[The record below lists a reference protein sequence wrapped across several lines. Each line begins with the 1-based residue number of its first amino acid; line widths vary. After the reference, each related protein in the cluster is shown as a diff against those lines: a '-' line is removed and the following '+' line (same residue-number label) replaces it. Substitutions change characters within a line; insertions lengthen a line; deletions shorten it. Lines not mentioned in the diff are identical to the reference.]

1 MPSNDGFRAAR
12 RRVLG
17 GLGMSAA
24 ALALAPFRLYAASS
38 SPAELKKKYPGK
50 VIDLVQ
56 RALVID
62 MLAPLKIDFNPD
74 AFSLPLSEA
83 DAEMFRTC
91 GITGFHNSVGVGGA
105 TAYDEALQFIAA
117 WSGFAGRNSEV
128 FSLVGRAEDLDH
140 AKKQRKVAVI
150 MGLQNADEFRE
161 PKDVKDFYDLGLR
174 CAQLTYNTQNLI
186 GSGSTERIDG
196 GVTDYGAKI
205 IEAMN
210 DVGML
215 IDVSH
220 SGDRTTLDAIEIS
233 PKPIAITH
241 SNCRALNNHP
251 RLKTDEA
258 IKKLAAKGGVMGIT
272 GVRMFVKDKEP
283 TTIEDIVD
291 HIDHVV
297 KLVGIEHV
305 GIGSD
310 SDLMGYD
317 HMPKDQ
323 YERLKAGYKSTY
335 AFRDKI
341 DTDGFDHP
349 RKVYDLTATLLR
361 RGYSEAN
368 IQAVLGGNFRR
379 LLGST
384 WLEPKRT
391 PDRSPSAS
399 EAKDGRER
407 PPPPEA
413 KQPGEKKS

>member
-1 MPSNDGFRAAR
+1 MIRATFQSGR
-12 RRVLG
+12 RRALRAIG
-17 GLGMSAA
+17 AAA
-24 ALALAPFRLYAASS
+24 ALSL
-38 SPAELKKKYPGK
+38 SPSFLRAVAISTTPVRHKYSRK
-50 VIDLVQ
+50 ATKIVQ
-56 RALVID
+56 GALVID
-62 MLAPLKIDFNPD
+62 MLAPLKIDFNPE

-83 DAEMFRTC
+83 DADLFRSC
-91 GITGFHNSVGVGGA
+91 GITAFHNSVGVG
-105 TAYDEALQFIAA
+105 TYDEALQFIAA

-128 FSLVGRAEDLDH
+128 FSLVGRVEDIDR
-140 AKKQRKVAVI
+140 AKAKRKTAVV
-150 MGLQNADEFRE
+150 MGLQNADQFRT
-161 PKDVKDFYDLGLR
+161 PSDVKDFYDLGLR

-186 GSGSTERIDG
+186 GSGSTERVDG
-196 GVTDYGAKI
+196 GVTDYGVKI

-210 DVGML
+210 DAGML

-220 SGDRTTLDAIEIS
+220 SGDRTTLDAIELS
-233 PKPIAITH
+233 PRPIAITH

-272 GVRMFVKDKEP
+272 GVRNFVKDKEP

-310 SDLMGYD
+310 ADLMGYD

-323 YERLKAGYKSTY
+323 YEKLKAAYKASY
-335 AFRDKI
+335 SFRSRI

-349 RKVYDLTATLLR
+349 QKVYDLTEALLR
-361 RGYSEAN
+361 RGYGEAN

-379 LLGST
+379 LLGAT
-384 WLEPKRT
+384 WKEPKRT
-391 PDRSPSAS
+391 PPPS
-399 EAKDGRER
+399 EKKTE
-407 PPPPEA
+407 
-413 KQPGEKKS
+413 EKKS